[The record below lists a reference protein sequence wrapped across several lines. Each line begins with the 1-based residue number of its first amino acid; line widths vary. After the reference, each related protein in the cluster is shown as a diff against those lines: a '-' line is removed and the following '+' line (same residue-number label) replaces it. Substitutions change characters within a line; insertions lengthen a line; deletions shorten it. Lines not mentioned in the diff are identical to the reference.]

1 MSRVKEL
8 LSLLANKETTAK
20 TTLENTKKN
29 WQRVGDGDS
38 FSELGLNAS
47 ELSEFLKEWIEN
59 NPYNNAL

>member
-20 TTLENTKKN
+20 KTLENTKEN
-29 WQRVGDGDS
+29 WRKIGDGDS

-47 ELSEFLKEWIEN
+47 ELDEFLKEWIEN
-59 NPYNNAL
+59 NPYNKAL